1 MTAGQVVLTLVALA
15 LAALSLA
22 LLVVVRRQSK
32 TIESVR
38 RSIERLADQSA
49 KPATPSELAAL
60 QPLPVASPPPA
71 VTPAQP
77 SRVTALFGV
86 PLIKLAALTF
96 GLRRALDADHRR
108 HISRVVDAELRA
120 ARRRRRTAA
129 LGARRSAVRA
139 R

>member
-49 KPATPSELAAL
+49 KPATPSESAAL
-60 QPLPVASPPPA
+60 EPLPVASPPA
-71 VTPAQP
+71 VTPALP
-77 SRVTALFGV
+77 SLVTALFGV